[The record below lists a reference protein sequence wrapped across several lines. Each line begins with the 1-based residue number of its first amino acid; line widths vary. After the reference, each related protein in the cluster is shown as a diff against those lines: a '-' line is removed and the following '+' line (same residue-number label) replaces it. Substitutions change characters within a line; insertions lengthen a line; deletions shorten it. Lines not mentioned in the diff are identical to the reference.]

1 MPKNRDR
8 FEKIIAVAISPG
20 AYEEEAIS
28 ALRRARELVKQD
40 PSLAHRDPG
49 REVTAPA
56 GDAPEASFQ
65 NQITNITALLLPIL
79 MSNLSNEAYGLGLK
93 SKIEVEFVTGAT
105 SYKVNVRTDGSKQAC
120 AAFQTHLTW
129 LLEHFNSLPTR

>member
-8 FEKIIAVAISPG
+8 FQKIIAVAINPG
-20 AYEEEAIS
+20 AYEDEAIS

-40 PSLAHRDPG
+40 PSLARPDP
-49 REVTAPA
+49 VPPAPVA
-56 GDAPEASFQ
+56 AAPEASFQ
-65 NQITNITALLLPIL
+65 NHITNITHVLLPVL

-93 SKIEVEFVTGAT
+93 SKIEVEFVRGAT

-120 AAFQTHLTW
+120 AAFQAHLAW